1 MRDYVPN
8 ILQNWI
14 MLHSKNERIISMF
27 DKKNKYLSKRI
38 KFSEDVLSRKS

>member
-27 DKKNKYLSKRI
+27 EKK
-38 KFSEDVLSRKS
+38 